1 MKTKILSLF
10 LLGVLHIQIAFSQQN
25 KAFEQDYLAMRKYV
39 IGIGTVITDT
49 LIKQGK
55 KIPTKRFVTIGA
67 GLMTYVKYD
76 TIVINNIVTAGHVIK
91 FFTENKLSS
100 IYLRP
105 SWADTIRTTEY
116 FGIQIPLKNSDKI
129 PNIFLHPDNK
139 VDLGCILMPSGY
151 YDKIFI
157 EKVLK
162 EGNKIFPYNSISTP
176 YLGDQVWIGG
186 YPDHIESKI
195 QSNFLYSIATLKPG
209 YISWKPS
216 TNMANTDLS
225 HITLVESNATH
236 GNSGGPVFSLQD
248 KIELVGILV
257 AGFEDIDSVYLN
269 DKPVFDPVTK
279 QALIAKSRAG
289 VSIIEKAEYVTKLI
303 EFVQSEIDRI
313 RKSGIK

>member
-1 MKTKILSLF
+1 MKIKVLSIFLF
-10 LLGVLHIQIAFSQQN
+10 SIFSWLSSFSQRGID
-25 KAFEQDYLAMRKYV
+25 FEQDYLTMRRSV
-39 IGIGTVITDT
+39 IGIGTVIADT
-49 LIKQGK
+49 FLINGK
-55 KIPTKRFVTIGA
+55 KVPVKRFVTIGS
-67 GLMTYVKYD
+67 GLMTYAKYD
-76 TIVINNIVTAGHVIK
+76 TIVLNNIVTAGHVIK
-91 FFTENKLSS
+91 FFIENKLSS

-116 FGIQIPLKNSDKI
+116 FGVEVPFTNSDKT
-129 PNIFLHPDNK
+129 PNTFLYPDNK

-151 YDKIFI
+151 YDKVYI
-157 EKVLK
+157 EKIIK
-162 EGNKIFPYNSISTP
+162 EGDKLFPYNSMTTP

-195 QSNFLYSIATLKPG
+195 QTNFLYSIATFKPG

-225 HITLVESNATH
+225 HITLVESNATR
-236 GNSGGPVFSLQD
+236 GNSGGPVFSLHD

-257 AGFEDIDSVYLN
+257 AGFDDIDSVYLN

-289 VSIIEKAEYVTKLI
+289 VSIIEKAEYVKKLI

-313 RKSGIK
+313 RKIGVK